1 MNTMQ
6 LLAQME
12 QWRNHVEP
20 QLVLVTAAELLQSEA
35 GDWSLLDKLA
45 HLAAWDAEA
54 VLALARVKQGG
65 KPRYLNI
72 SPVETEN
79 LNAQW
84 LVENRG
90 RPVERVLGDFQ
101 GVWRQLVRQVRGFAP
116 ADLEDTKRFPW
127 LQGKSLVDFVD
138 EWGLQHEREHLHA
151 LFPAN
156 A

>member
-1 MNTMQ
+1 MNTTQ

-72 SPVETEN
+72 SPVETDK

-116 ADLEDTKRFPW
+116 ADLEDIKRFPW

-138 EWGLQHEREHLHA
+138 GWVLQHEREHLHA

>member
-35 GDWSLLDKLA
+35 GEWSLLDKLA

-65 KPRYLNI
+65 KPRYVNI
-72 SPVETEN
+72 SPVETDK

-116 ADLEDTKRFPW
+116 ADLEDIKRFPW

-138 EWGLQHEREHLHA
+138 EWVLQHEREHLHA

>member
-1 MNTMQ
+1 MNTIQ

-12 QWRNHVEP
+12 QWREQIEP
-20 QLVLVTAAELLQSEA
+20 QLALLAADDLSRAAA
-35 GDWSLLDKLA
+35 GEWSLMDKLA

-72 SPVETEN
+72 SPVETDK

-90 RPVERVLGDFQ
+90 RDAERVLGDFH

-116 ADLEDTKRFPW
+116 AELEDTKRYPW
-127 LQGKSLVDFVD
+127 LQGKSLIDFVD
-138 EWGLQHEREHLHA
+138 EWVLQHEREHLHV
-151 LFPAN
+151 LFPA
-156 A
+156 AR

>member
-1 MNTMQ
+1 MNTIQ

-12 QWRNHVEP
+12 QWRDLVEP
-20 QLVLVTAAELLQSEA
+20 QLVLVTSAELLQSEA

-72 SPVETEN
+72 SPVETDK

-116 ADLEDTKRFPW
+116 ADLEDIKRFPW

-138 EWGLQHEREHLHA
+138 EWVLQHEREHLHA

>member
-72 SPVETEN
+72 SPVETDK

-116 ADLEDTKRFPW
+116 ADLEDIKRFPW

-138 EWGLQHEREHLHA
+138 EWVLQHEREHLHA

>member
-1 MNTMQ
+1 MNTIQ

-12 QWRNHVEP
+12 QWRDLVEP

-72 SPVETEN
+72 SPVETDK

-116 ADLEDTKRFPW
+116 ADLEDIKRFPW

-138 EWGLQHEREHLHA
+138 EWVLQHEREHLHA
-151 LFPAN
+151 LLPAN

>member
-72 SPVETEN
+72 LPVETDN

-84 LVENRG
+84 MVENRG

-138 EWGLQHEREHLHA
+138 EWVLQHEREHLHA
-151 LFPAN
+151 LLPAN

>member
-54 VLALARVKQGG
+54 VLALARIKQGG

-72 SPVETEN
+72 SPVETDK

-116 ADLEDTKRFPW
+116 ADLEDIKRFPW

-138 EWGLQHEREHLHA
+138 EWVLQHEREHLHA

>member
-54 VLALARVKQGG
+54 VLALARIKQGG

-72 SPVETEN
+72 SPVETDK

-116 ADLEDTKRFPW
+116 ADLEDIKRFPW

>member
-12 QWRNHVEP
+12 LWRNHVEP

-35 GDWSLLDKLA
+35 GEWSLLDKLA

-65 KPRYLNI
+65 KPRYINI
-72 SPVETEN
+72 SPVETDKLN
-79 LNAQW
+79 LQW

-138 EWGLQHEREHLHA
+138 EWVLQHEREHLHA

>member
-1 MNTMQ
+1 MQ

-12 QWRNHVEP
+12 QWREQIEP
-20 QLVLVTAAELLQSEA
+20 QLALVSADDLSHAAA
-35 GDWSLLDKLA
+35 GEWSLLDKLA

-72 SPVETEN
+72 SPVETDK

-90 RPVERVLGDFQ
+90 RDAERVLGDFH

-116 ADLEDTKRFPW
+116 AELEDSKRYPW
-127 LQGKSLVDFVD
+127 LQGKSLIDFVD
-138 EWGLQHEREHLHA
+138 EWVLQHEREHLHA
-151 LFPAN
+151 LFPA
-156 A
+156 AR

>member
-1 MNTMQ
+1 MNTTQ

-72 SPVETEN
+72 LPVETDK

-84 LVENRG
+84 MVENRG

-138 EWGLQHEREHLHA
+138 EWVLQHEREHLHA
-151 LFPAN
+151 LLPAN

>member
-6 LLAQME
+6 FLAQME
-12 QWRNHVEP
+12 QWREQIKP
-20 QLVLVTAAELLQSEA
+20 QLALVGADDLSRAAA
-35 GDWSLLDKLA
+35 GEWSVLDKLA

-72 SPVETEN
+72 SPVETDK

-90 RPVERVLGDFQ
+90 RDAERVLGDFQ

-116 ADLEDTKRFPW
+116 AELEDSKRYSW
-127 LQGKSLVDFVD
+127 LQGKSLIDFVD
-138 EWGLQHEREHLHA
+138 EWVLQHEREHLHA
-151 LFPAN
+151 LLPA
-156 A
+156 AG

>member
-12 QWRNHVEP
+12 QWRDLVEP

-72 SPVETEN
+72 SPVETDK

-138 EWGLQHEREHLHA
+138 EWVLQHEREHLHA

>member
-12 QWRNHVEP
+12 QWRDLVEP

-35 GDWSLLDKLA
+35 GDWSLLDKVA

-138 EWGLQHEREHLHA
+138 EWVLQHEREHLHA
-151 LFPAN
+151 LLPAN

>member
-12 QWRNHVEP
+12 QWRDLVEP

-138 EWGLQHEREHLHA
+138 EWVLQHEREHLHA
-151 LFPAN
+151 LLPAN

>member
-12 QWRNHVEP
+12 QWRGLVEP

-54 VLALARVKQGG
+54 VLALARIKQGG

-72 SPVETEN
+72 SPVETDK

-116 ADLEDTKRFPW
+116 ADLEDIKRFPW

-138 EWGLQHEREHLHA
+138 EWVLQHEREHLHA
-151 LFPAN
+151 LLPAN

>member
-1 MNTMQ
+1 MNTIQ

-12 QWRNHVEP
+12 QWRDLVEP

-72 SPVETEN
+72 LPVETDK

-84 LVENRG
+84 MVENRG

-138 EWGLQHEREHLHA
+138 EWVLQHEREHLHA
-151 LFPAN
+151 LLPAN

>member
-12 QWRNHVEP
+12 QWRDLVEP

-54 VLALARVKQGG
+54 VLALARIKQGG

-72 SPVETEN
+72 SPVETDK

-116 ADLEDTKRFPW
+116 ADLEDIKRFPW
-127 LQGKSLVDFVD
+127 LQGKSLVAFVD
-138 EWGLQHEREHLHA
+138 EWVLQHEREHLHA

>member
-1 MNTMQ
+1 MNTIQ

-12 QWRNHVEP
+12 QWRDLVEP

-54 VLALARVKQGG
+54 VLALARIKQGG

-72 SPVETEN
+72 SPVETDK

-138 EWGLQHEREHLHA
+138 EWVLQHEREHLHA
-151 LFPAN
+151 LLPSSA
-156 A
+156 

>member
-12 QWRNHVEP
+12 QWRDLVEP

-54 VLALARVKQGG
+54 VLALARIKQGG

-72 SPVETEN
+72 SPVETDK

-116 ADLEDTKRFPW
+116 ADLEDIKRFPW

-138 EWGLQHEREHLHA
+138 EWVLQHEREHLHA

>member
-72 SPVETEN
+72 SPVETDK

-84 LVENRG
+84 MVENRG

-138 EWGLQHEREHLHA
+138 EWVLQHEREHLHA
-151 LFPAN
+151 LLPSSA
-156 A
+156 

>member
-54 VLALARVKQGG
+54 VLALARIKQGG

-72 SPVETEN
+72 SPVDTDK

-116 ADLEDTKRFPW
+116 ADLEDIKRFPW

-138 EWGLQHEREHLHA
+138 EWVLQHEREHLHA
-151 LFPAN
+151 LLPAN

>member
-1 MNTMQ
+1 MNTIQ

-12 QWRNHVEP
+12 QWRDLVEP

-54 VLALARVKQGG
+54 VLALARIKQGG

-72 SPVETEN
+72 SPVETDK

-116 ADLEDTKRFPW
+116 ADLEDIKRFPW

-138 EWGLQHEREHLHA
+138 EWVLQHEREHLHA

>member
-12 QWRNHVEP
+12 QWRDLVEP

-72 SPVETEN
+72 SPVETDK

-138 EWGLQHEREHLHA
+138 EWVLQHEREHLHA
-151 LFPAN
+151 LLPAN

>member
-72 SPVETEN
+72 SPVETDK

-116 ADLEDTKRFPW
+116 ADLEDIKRFPW

-138 EWGLQHEREHLHA
+138 EWVLQHEREHLHA
-151 LFPAN
+151 LLPAN

>member
-1 MNTMQ
+1 MNTIQ

-12 QWRNHVEP
+12 QWREQIEP
-20 QLVLVTAAELLQSEA
+20 QLALLAADDLSRAAA
-35 GDWSLLDKLA
+35 GEWSLMDKLA

-72 SPVETEN
+72 SPVETDK

-90 RPVERVLGDFQ
+90 RDAERVLGDFH

-116 ADLEDTKRFPW
+116 AELEDTKRYTW
-127 LQGKSLVDFVD
+127 LQGKSLIDFVD
-138 EWGLQHEREHLHA
+138 EWVLQHEREHLHV
-151 LFPAN
+151 LFPA
-156 A
+156 AA

>member
-1 MNTMQ
+1 MQ

-12 QWRNHVEP
+12 QWREQIEP
-20 QLVLVTAAELLQSEA
+20 QLALVAADDLSRAAA
-35 GDWSLLDKLA
+35 GEWSLLDKLA

-72 SPVETEN
+72 SPVETDK

-90 RPVERVLGDFQ
+90 RDAERVLGDFH

-116 ADLEDTKRFPW
+116 AELEDTKRYPW
-127 LQGKSLVDFVD
+127 LQGKSLIDFVD
-138 EWGLQHEREHLHA
+138 EWVLQHEREHLHA
-151 LFPAN
+151 LFPA
-156 A
+156 AR

>member
-1 MNTMQ
+1 MHTMQ

-12 QWRNHVEP
+12 QWREQIEP
-20 QLVLVTAAELLQSEA
+20 QLALLAADDLSRAAA
-35 GDWSLLDKLA
+35 GEWSLMDKLA

-72 SPVETEN
+72 SPVETDK

-90 RPVERVLGDFQ
+90 RDAERVLGDFQ
-101 GVWRQLVRQVRGFAP
+101 GVWRQLVRQMRGFAP
-116 ADLEDTKRFPW
+116 AELEDSKRYSW
-127 LQGKSLVDFVD
+127 LQGKSLIDFVD
-138 EWGLQHEREHLHA
+138 EWVLQHEREHLHA
-151 LFPAN
+151 LFPA
-156 A
+156 AR

>member
-54 VLALARVKQGG
+54 VLALARIKQGG

-72 SPVETEN
+72 SPVETDK

-138 EWGLQHEREHLHA
+138 EWVLQHEREHLHA
-151 LFPAN
+151 LLPAN

>member
-72 SPVETEN
+72 LPVETDK

-84 LVENRG
+84 MVENRG

-138 EWGLQHEREHLHA
+138 EWVLQHEREHLHA
-151 LFPAN
+151 LLPAN

>member
-101 GVWRQLVRQVRGFAP
+101 GVWRQLVRQVRGFVP

-138 EWGLQHEREHLHA
+138 EWVLQHEREHLHA

>member
-1 MNTMQ
+1 MQ

-72 SPVETEN
+72 SPVETDK

-84 LVENRG
+84 MVENRG

-138 EWGLQHEREHLHA
+138 EWVLQHEREHLHA
-151 LFPAN
+151 LLPSSA
-156 A
+156 

>member
-12 QWRNHVEP
+12 QWREKIEP
-20 QLVLVTAAELLQSEA
+20 QLALLAADDLSHAAA
-35 GDWSLLDKLA
+35 GEWSLLDKLA

-72 SPVETEN
+72 SPVETDK

-90 RPVERVLGDFQ
+90 RDAERVLGDFH

-116 ADLEDTKRFPW
+116 AELEDTKRYPW
-127 LQGKSLVDFVD
+127 LQGKSLIDFVD
-138 EWGLQHEREHLHA
+138 EWVLQHEREHLHA
-151 LFPAN
+151 LFPA
-156 A
+156 AR

>member
-138 EWGLQHEREHLHA
+138 EWVLQHEREHLHA
-151 LFPAN
+151 LLPAN

>member
-12 QWRNHVEP
+12 QWRDLVEP

-72 SPVETEN
+72 SPVETEK

-138 EWGLQHEREHLHA
+138 EWVLQHEREHLHA
-151 LFPAN
+151 LLPAN

>member
-20 QLVLVTAAELLQSEA
+20 RLVLVTAAELLQSEA

-72 SPVETEN
+72 LPVETDK

-84 LVENRG
+84 MVENRG

-138 EWGLQHEREHLHA
+138 EWVLQHEREHLHA

>member
-54 VLALARVKQGG
+54 VLALARIKQGG

-72 SPVETEN
+72 SPVDTDK

-116 ADLEDTKRFPW
+116 ADLEYIKRFPW

-138 EWGLQHEREHLHA
+138 EWVLQHEREHLHA
-151 LFPAN
+151 LLPAN